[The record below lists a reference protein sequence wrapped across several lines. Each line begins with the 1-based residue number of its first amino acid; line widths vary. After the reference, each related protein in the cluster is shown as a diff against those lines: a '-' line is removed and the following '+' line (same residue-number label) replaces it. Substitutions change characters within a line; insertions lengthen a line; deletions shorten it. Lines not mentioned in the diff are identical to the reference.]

1 MLQCKLTGIIPFDQA
16 DNFCIYVRIF
26 RYKQYMNVNIN
37 LRHLRYLVTLAES
50 GSFAA
55 AAKAAGITQSTLS
68 AAIQGLEAEFEHP
81 LIDRSG
87 RRMQLLPF
95 GEAMVRRARHILA
108 EIEELPQ
115 YAGREVLPLS
125 TRLRLGVIPSVAPFV
140 LPRLLSSLSRDYPLL
155 HLHVREG
162 LTHSLLTE
170 ISSGRLD
177 AAFIAHVPSLE
188 GVEIAELGKD
198 PFYLAVKPGH
208 PLTRLNEVTMV
219 QLAHEPLLLLDQ
231 GHCLREHA
239 MAALGRDAIIEENDV
254 RAASLLTLVQL
265 VEAGMGITLLPK
277 IAMDAVAGTQVKL
290 IPYSAPKA
298 VRTLVLAW
306 RKGAVRADDYRVLA
320 AHIRKHCL
328 PGLETD
334 ATPPPS

>member
-1 MLQCKLTGIIPFDQA
+1 
-16 DNFCIYVRIF
+16 
-26 RYKQYMNVNIN
+26 
-37 LRHLRYLVTLAES
+37 
-50 GSFAA
+50 
-55 AAKAAGITQSTLS
+55 
-68 AAIQGLEAEFEHP
+68 
-81 LIDRSG
+81 
-87 RRMQLLPF
+87 MQLLPF

-140 LPRLLSSLSRDYPLL
+140 LPRLLASLSRDYPLL
-155 HLHVREG
+155 HFHVREG

-170 ISSGRLD
+170 LSSGRLD
-177 AAFIAHVPSLE
+177 AAFIAHLPSLE
-188 GVEIAELGKD
+188 GVETVELGKD

-208 PLTRLNEVTMV
+208 PLAGRDEVTMA

-239 MAALGRDAIIEENDV
+239 MAALGRDAVIEENDV
-254 RAASLLTLVQL
+254 RAASLATLVQL

-277 IAMDAVAGTQVKL
+277 IAMEAVAGTQVKL

-298 VRTLVLAW
+298 ARTLVLAW
-306 RKGAVRADDYRVLA
+306 RKGALRADDYRTLA

-328 PGLETD
+328 PDVERRLPKEGEEYSAAFLNRGRCN
-334 ATPPPS
+334 APRPPCAARRRGS

>member
-1 MLQCKLTGIIPFDQA
+1 
-16 DNFCIYVRIF
+16 
-26 RYKQYMNVNIN
+26 MNLNIN

-50 GSFAA
+50 STFAA

-68 AAIQGLEAEFEHP
+68 AAIQGLETEFGHP

-115 YAGREVLPLS
+115 YAGRDVLPLS

-140 LPRLLSSLSRDYPLL
+140 LPRLLSSLGRDYPLL
-155 HLHVREG
+155 NFHVREG
-162 LTHSLLTE
+162 LTHMLLTE
-170 ISSGRLD
+170 LSSGRLD
-177 AAFIAHVPSLE
+177 AAFLAHVPSLD
-188 GVEIAELGKD
+188 GVEMVELGKD
-198 PFYLAVKPGH
+198 PFYLAVQPGH
-208 PLTRLNEVTMV
+208 PLAAQDLVTMA

-239 MAALGRDAIIEENDV
+239 MEALGRDAIAEESDV

-277 IAMDAVAGTQVKL
+277 IAMDAVVGTRVKL

-298 VRTLVLAW
+298 ARTLVLAW
-306 RKGAVRADDYRVLA
+306 RKGAVRAEDYRTLA
-320 AHIRKHCL
+320 THIRKHCL
-328 PGLETD
+328 PDLAE
-334 ATPPPS
+334 ASYLSP